1 LILIGGGIGMVN
13 IVVDHDKCDGC
24 GECISVCPEDVFEL
38 NEEGKSVPVNMEN
51 CSVCCSCVE
60 SCPNEAISHDEC

>member
-1 LILIGGGIGMVN
+1 MVN

-38 NEEGKSVPVNMEN
+38 NDEGKAEPVNMEN

>member
-1 LILIGGGIGMVN
+1 MVN

-24 GECISVCPEDVFEL
+24 GECISVCPEDVYEL
-38 NEEGKSVPVNMEN
+38 NDEGKAVPVNIEN

-60 SCPNEAISHDEC
+60 SCPNGAIQHDEC

>member
-1 LILIGGGIGMVN
+1 MVN

-38 NEEGKSVPVNMEN
+38 NDEGKAVPVNMEN